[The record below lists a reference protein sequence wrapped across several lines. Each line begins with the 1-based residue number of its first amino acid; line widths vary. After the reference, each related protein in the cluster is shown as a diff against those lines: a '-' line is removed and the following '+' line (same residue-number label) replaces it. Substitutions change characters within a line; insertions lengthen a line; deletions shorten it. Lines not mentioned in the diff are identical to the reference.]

1 MKVIWEQ
8 RPCQRPVQNCAKN
21 RFQATNV
28 IVTLL
33 VVIEDFAALGY
44 TSNGLVKGT
53 GSVNFWI
60 GGV

>member
-1 MKVIWEQ
+1 LGNSAHAQ
-8 RPCQRPVQNCAKN
+8 QPVQICSKN

-33 VVIEDFAALGY
+33 VVIKDFAALGY

-53 GSVNFWI
+53 GSVI
-60 GGV
+60 SGLAGCE